1 MALEQVIKCPRTLNK
16 FRDGSLGGLMD
27 GFCDALL
34 EDGFTAS
41 TVRRHLSNISH
52 LNAHLGTRK
61 NVDEQA
67 LSAQEISKFLKDY
80 PAKTLNRGALDKQVA
95 CVKLFNLL
103 IFFEQFGFFFCN
115 HFA

>member
-34 EDGFTAS
+34 EDGFAVS

-52 LNAHLGTRK
+52 LGKSQGQVLQSSTKSPEAC
-61 NVDEQA
+61 
-67 LSAQEISKFLKDY
+67 
-80 PAKTLNRGALDKQVA
+80 NRAV
-95 CVKLFNLL
+95 
-103 IFFEQFGFFFCN
+103 
-115 HFA
+115 